1 MEDICYNIFSWLSIY
16 DIMKCSSVCKMFYNV
31 TKLELL
37 WKLLFDNKYDMYMQN
52 KNNIITDP
60 ESFQY
65 ILNLQHSYYDKYKL
79 CFMLNNL
86 QEIIGCEFTTEY
98 FFNLKNIWLCN
109 RDIISIPIEL
119 ALFYKLE
126 SICLS
131 SYVRIPDELKYLQ
144 SINIY
149 LPDDHQL
156 QHIPNELKN
165 LKNLKIYVG
174 YDKLN

>member
-1 MEDICYNIFSWLSIY
+1 
-16 DIMKCSSVCKMFYNV
+16 MKCSSVCKMFYNV

-37 WKLLFDNKYDMYMQN
+37 WKLLFDNKYGMYLQN

-79 CFMLNNL
+79 CFILNNL
-86 QEIIGCEFTTEY
+86 LEFIGKDFTIEY
-98 FFNLKNIWLCN
+98 LYNLKTICLCN
-109 RDIISIPIEL
+109 TSILTIPTEL
-119 ALFYKLE
+119 ALLHNLE
-126 SICLS
+126 SICLAS
-131 SYVRIPDELKYLQ
+131 EHIQIPNELKYLQ

-149 LPDDHQL
+149 LPVGHEIL
-156 QHIPNELKN
+156 SMPNELKN